1 MKDYIKFIR
10 GKVGHEC
17 IFLNFSAACI
27 RNSKGEILLQNRGD
41 NRGWGFPGGALEI
54 GESYDEAVVREVREE
69 TGIEINVK
77 RLIGIYSKYM
87 DKYSNGDEA
96 QTILAFFE
104 CDIKNEGNGLYDRD
118 ETKELKFF
126 EINKTPKMFNKQ
138 HQDMMNDLKKCLAY
152 TSYR

>member
-10 GKVGHEC
+10 EKVGHES

-69 TGIEINVK
+69 TGIDINVK
-77 RLIGIYSKYM
+77 KLI
-87 DKYSNGDEA
+87 
-96 QTILAFFE
+96 
-104 CDIKNEGNGLYDRD
+104 
-118 ETKELKFF
+118 
-126 EINKTPKMFNKQ
+126 
-138 HQDMMNDLKKCLAY
+138 
-152 TSYR
+152 